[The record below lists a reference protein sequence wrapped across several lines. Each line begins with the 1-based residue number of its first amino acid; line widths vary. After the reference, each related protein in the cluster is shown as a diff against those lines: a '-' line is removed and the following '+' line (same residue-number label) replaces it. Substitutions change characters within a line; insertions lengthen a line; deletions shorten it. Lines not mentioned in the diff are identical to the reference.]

1 LKRHYP
7 REERFLKKI
16 GFSDLEKHTGHHSQ
30 MLEGAEKFA
39 LLCETETDGERLE
52 ERLEELVS
60 ALMKDVRGGD
70 LNFRTDLLEKGL
82 DKALSDRRMIS
93 IWL

>member
-1 LKRHYP
+1 
-7 REERFLKKI
+7 
-16 GFSDLEKHTGHHSQ
+16 